1 MKKRLLILFT
11 NRFPFHQGEEFIEN
25 EIPYLSANFHQV
37 LIISNSTGAT
47 VQKTL
52 PDNVIAEQCSLQP
65 LGRMKYLHYLF
76 MVFSVSFFRE
86 LMRMLFQYKIAPT
99 RQRVGLLMEYL
110 LDGRRYKKAYLHLIS
125 RYKEKDRQCLL
136 YNYWMNQSSL
146 GAVKVKHKINSKII
160 IRAHRYDL
168 YFEHQSAN
176 YIPCRKEIFNQADY
190 ICFIAE
196 EGLRYFSKKHDIREK
211 EKLVVYPLGVQTN
224 LPVDKR
230 RILKANMVSCSYINP
245 AKRLSLLLEA
255 LQELKNKEVTW
266 THIGGGDHFDRFK
279 EEVFHQLSGCD
290 GVSASLTGNLPNQD
304 VRRLL
309 REGGFKV
316 FVNVS
321 SSEGLPVSIME
332 AMATGIP
339 VVATRVGGV
348 SEIVNNS
355 NGRLLS
361 PDPSPGEIADA
372 LAFFLDMKEE
382 MWEKFSFN
390 AYETWRN
397 HFSDEKNYGA
407 FITFLNTILQ

>member
-25 EIPYLSANFHQV
+25 EIPYLSANFHHV
-37 LIISNSTGAT
+37 LIISNSAGAT

-52 PDNVIAEQCSLQP
+52 PDNVIAEQCSLQS

-86 LMRMLFQYKIAPT
+86 LMRMIFQYKITPT
-99 RQRVGLLMEYL
+99 RRRLGLLMEYL
-110 LDGRRYKKAYLHLIS
+110 VDGRRYKRAYLHLIS
-125 RYKEKDRQCLL
+125 RYKKKGQQYLL
-136 YNYWMNQSSL
+136 YNYWMNQSSF
-146 GAVKVKHKINSKII
+146 GAVKVKQKINSKII

-176 YIPCRKEIFNQADY
+176 YIPCRKEIFIKADY

-196 EGLRYFSKKHDIREK
+196 EGRQYFIKKHAIPEK
-211 EKLVVYPLGVQTN
+211 EKLVVYPLGVPAN
-224 LPVDKR
+224 LSDGKK

-245 AKRLSLLLEA
+245 VKRLSLLIDA
-255 LQELKNKEVTW
+255 LHQMKNKEVRW

-279 EEVFHQLSGCD
+279 EEVFRQLSGSD
-290 GVSASLTGNLPNQD
+290 GVSARLTGNLPNQD

-361 PDPSPGEIADA
+361 PDPSPEEIADA

-397 HFSDEKNYGA
+397 HFSDEQNYGEFVA
-407 FITFLNTILQ
+407 FLNTIEE